1 MIETI
6 PLPSVKLHDLAIL
19 LDVDGTIIDIAP
31 TPGAVTVPAALRQTL
46 ARLSR
51 ETGGALALVSGRS
64 LADLDR
70 LFAPL
75 RLPAVGG
82 HGAELRTSADGE
94 AEADRARPLD
104 GDLRDRLA
112 GIADSAPGILVED
125 KGYALAVHYRLAPEQ
140 EGPVRKAVA
149 AIQADWPQEPI
160 ELLPGKSVL
169 EIKPAGFDKGAA
181 IRTLMQHKPFAGRR
195 PIFIGD
201 DTTDEPAFA
210 AMPEFEGIGFSV
222 GRHVSGTAHCFASP
236 DEVRHW
242 LQRLSAG
249 DGIRPL

>member
-1 MIETI
+1 MSQAI
-6 PLPSVKLHDLAIL
+6 PLPSENLRELAVL
-19 LDVDGTIIDIAP
+19 LDVDGTILDIAP
-31 TPGAVTVPAALRQTL
+31 TPGEVTVPASLRRTL

-64 LADLDR
+64 LEDLDR

-82 HGAELRTSADGE
+82 HGAELRASAGGE
-94 AEADRARPLD
+94 AEAGGARPLD

-112 GIADSAPGILVED
+112 GIADSAPGVLIED

-140 EGPVRKAVA
+140 ERSVRQAVA

-160 ELLPGKSVL
+160 EVLPGKAVL
-169 EIKPAGFDKGAA
+169 EVKPAGFNKGAA
-181 IRTLMQHKPFAGRR
+181 IRALMRHKPFAGRR
-195 PIFIGD
+195 PVFIGD

-210 AMPEFEGIGFSV
+210 AMPEFKGLGFSV
-222 GRHVSGTAHCFASP
+222 GRNIPGTAHCFATPS
-236 DEVRHW
+236 EVRGW
-242 LQRLSAG
+242 LERLSAG
-249 DGIRPL
+249 DGTRPQ

>member
-6 PLPSVKLHDLAIL
+6 PLPSMNLRDLAIL
-19 LDVDGTIIDIAP
+19 LDVDGTILDIAP
-31 TPGAVTVPAALRQTL
+31 TPGEATVSAALRQTL

-64 LADLDR
+64 LGDLDR

-82 HGAELRTSADGE
+82 HGAELRASADGE
-94 AEADRARPLD
+94 AEADRVRPLD
-104 GDLRDRLA
+104 GDLRDQLA
-112 GIADSAPGILVED
+112 GIADSAPGVLVED

-140 EGPVRKAVA
+140 EGTVKQAVA

-160 ELLPGKSVL
+160 EILPGKSVL
-169 EIKPAGFDKGAA
+169 EVKPAGFDKGGA
-181 IRTLMQHKPFAGRR
+181 IRTLMQHKPFAGRH
-195 PIFIGD
+195 PVFIGD

-210 AMPEFEGIGFSV
+210 AMPEFGGIGLSV
-222 GRHVSGTAHCFASP
+222 GRHIPGTAHCFASP
-236 DEVRHW
+236 NEVRRW
-242 LQRLSAG
+242 LQRLSVG
-249 DGIRPL
+249 DGIRAP